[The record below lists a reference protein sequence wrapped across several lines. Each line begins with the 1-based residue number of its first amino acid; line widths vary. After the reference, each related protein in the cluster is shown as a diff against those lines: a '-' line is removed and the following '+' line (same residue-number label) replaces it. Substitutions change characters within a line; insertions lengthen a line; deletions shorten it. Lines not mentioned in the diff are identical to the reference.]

1 MASHILGRAVLT
13 ATAET
18 PRVSEDRAVDDTER
32 IEVSRLI
39 PAPADAIFAVLTD
52 PKGHVDID
60 ASGMLMDAEGEPVE
74 QPGDRFLV
82 HMDRE
87 ALGDV
92 PLAKYDVEVVITK
105 FTPDEEIAWTVEGR
119 RRPHARH
126 IYGYRLEQAEDGT
139 RVTSY
144 YDWSEIDEEWKRRLV
159 FPVVPESALK
169 ATLGILERT
178 VRRRAAA

>member
-1 MASHILGRAVLT
+1 MPHDGEGLADKDI
-13 ATAET
+13 
-18 PRVSEDRAVDDTER
+18 ER

-60 ASGMLMDAEGEPVE
+60 ASGMLLDAEGKTVE
-74 QPGDRFLV
+74 QAGDRFLV

-92 PLAKYDVEVVITK
+92 PLGKYDVEVVITK
-105 FTPDEEIAWTVEGR
+105 LTPNEEIAWTVEGR
-119 RRPHARH
+119 FRPHVRH
-126 IYGYRLEQAEDGT
+126 AYGYRLEPAENGT
-139 RVTSY
+139 LVTSY
-144 YDWSEIDEEWKRRLV
+144 YDWSEVGEKWRNRIV

-169 ATLGILERT
+169 STLGILERT
-178 VRRRAAA
+178 VRRRTT